1 MDRRSFIAAS
11 AVLPVAGVAA
21 ASLPAKTASAD
32 ETLLHLGDEL
42 DRAWAH
48 EKALIDSE
56 TWGDTYET
64 AYEASRAVV
73 SQIEQ
78 QQAHTL
84 EGLRVKAR
92 AVMWCHQGGEMDG
105 EPFSLTENQTT
116 DVRLAESIV
125 LDLVGVPIA

>member
-1 MDRRSFIAAS
+1 MDRRAFLAAS
-11 AVLPVAGVAA
+11 AALPVTGAVAEAVAG
-21 ASLPAKTASAD
+21 LPAETTTADA
-32 ETLLHLGDEL
+32 ELLRLGDEL

-73 SQIEQ
+73 GQIEQ

-92 AVMWCHQGGEMDG
+92 AVMWCHQGDEMDG

-125 LDLVGVPIA
+125 LELVEL

>member
-1 MDRRSFIAAS
+1 MERRAFLAAS
-11 AVLPVAGVAA
+11 AALPVAGVAA
-21 ASLPAKTASAD
+21 ADLTTDTAD
-32 ETLLHLGDEL
+32 TTLLHLGDEL

-73 SQIEQ
+73 GQIER

-92 AVMWCHQGGEMDG
+92 AVMWCHQGDEMDG

-116 DVRLAESIV
+116 DVRLAESF
-125 LDLVGVPIA
+125 LS